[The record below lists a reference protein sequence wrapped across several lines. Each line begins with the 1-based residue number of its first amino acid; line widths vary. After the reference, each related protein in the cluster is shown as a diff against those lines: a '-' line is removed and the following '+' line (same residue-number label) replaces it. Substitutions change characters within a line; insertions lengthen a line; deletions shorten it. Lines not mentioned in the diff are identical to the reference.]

1 MSENQHKVSRRQF
14 LNYTLT
20 GVGGFMAAGFTLPLV
35 RFALDPALKTG
46 TEEEMVAVTQ
56 VSKLTAEP
64 QRFNF
69 KIDQV
74 DGWYE
79 SEVSRSAWI
88 FVENGE
94 ITALSPVC
102 THLGCT
108 VDWNTNEK
116 RENQFFCPCHGG
128 AFEKDGTNIE
138 RTPPT
143 EPLYVYDYEERDGTL
158 YLGRPRPQV

>member
-46 TEEEMVAVTQ
+46 VEKEMVAVTQ
-56 VSKLTAEP
+56 VSKISAEP
-64 QRFNF
+64 KRFDF

-74 DGWYE
+74 DAWYE

-88 FVENGE
+88 YEENGNVVV
-94 ITALSPVC
+94 LSPVC

-108 VDWNTNEK
+108 VDWNTNENHQN
-116 RENQFFCPCHGG
+116 RFSCPCHGG
-128 AFEKDGTNIE
+128 LFEKDGTNVE

-143 EPLYVYDYEERDGTL
+143 EPLYVYDHEVRDGTI
-158 YLGRPRPQV
+158 YLGSPRPQV

>member
-1 MSENQHKVSRRQF
+1 VSENQHKVSRRQF

-46 TEEEMVAVTQ
+46 VETEMVAVTQ
-56 VSKLTAEP
+56 ESKITAEP
-64 QRFNF
+64 QRFDF
-69 KIDQV
+69 KIKQV
-74 DGWYE
+74 DAWYE

-88 FVENGE
+88 YEENGNLVV
-94 ITALSPVC
+94 LSPVC

-108 VDWNTNEK
+108 VDWDTNENHQ
-116 RENQFFCPCHGG
+116 NQFYCPCHGG
-128 AFEKDGTNIE
+128 VFEKDGENVP

-143 EPLYVYDYEERDGTL
+143 EPLYIYEHDVRDGTI

>member
-35 RFALDPALKTG
+35 RFALDPALKKG
-46 TEEEMVAVTQ
+46 TESEMVAVTQ
-56 VSKLTAEP
+56 VSQLSADP
-64 QRFNF
+64 QRFDF

-74 DGWYE
+74 DAWYE

-88 FVENGE
+88 YVEDGN
-94 ITALSPVC
+94 IIALSPVC

-108 VDWNTNEK
+108 VDWDPEESGQN
-116 RENQFFCPCHGG
+116 RFFCPCHGG
-128 AFEKDGTNIE
+128 IFEKDGENVK

-143 EPLYVYDYEERDGTL
+143 EPLYVYDHEVRDGTL

>member
-1 MSENQHKVSRRQF
+1 VSEKEHKVSRRQF

-20 GVGGFMAAGFTLPLV
+20 GVGGFMAAGFTLPMV

-46 TEEEMVAVTQ
+46 AETEMVAVVQ
-56 VSKLTAEP
+56 MSKLTSEP
-64 QRFNF
+64 QRFDF

-74 DGWYE
+74 DAWYE
-79 SEVSRSAWI
+79 SEVSRSVW
-88 FVENGE
+88 VYEENGE
-94 ITALSPVC
+94 VIALSPVC

-108 VDWNTNEK
+108 IDWNTNAQH
-116 RENQFFCPCHGG
+116 ENQFFCPCHDGV
-128 AFEKDGTNIE
+128 FEKNGANVE

-143 EPLYVYDYEERDGTL
+143 EPLYVYDHEVRDGTL